1 MVMFLGKQ
9 KLQTDPTPNVFTAVT
24 ETTEVRK
31 NSFWLTV
38 SEFSVHVHFC
48 LRHEN
53 IMVRSTYPMEDR
65 RPKENK
71 AKDMVPFKGIAH

>member
-1 MVMFLGKQ
+1 MCSL
-9 KLQTDPTPNVFTAVT
+9 LFTAVT

-48 LRHEN
+48 LRHGN
-53 IMVRSTYPMEDR
+53 IMVGSTYPMEDR